1 MGIRLSSRGAGALTS
16 VVLLGTLGTTARAQ
30 TSSGHLSLSYD
41 GGLMHSTS
49 VHLLDTKPET
59 AVADGPANSLC
70 FGLSGIGEYLG
81 AVAGV
86 RGDVALGIL
95 GPAPLEAFLG
105 GLAGFRLT
113 LGNWR
118 VQATGE
124 LGEHF
129 LWIGGGEFQGY
140 PHALLPFVGASLEVG
155 HNNGVRPG
163 HLGLSA
169 FIRKDLGQRTV
180 PAHADFIS
188 TGGGDTVHEVFDATY
203 SVGGTTIGLGL
214 NVTTN

>member
-1 MGIRLSSRGAGALTS
+1 MVVLAGALGG
-16 VVLLGTLGTTARAQ
+16 VARAQ
-30 TSSGHLSLSYD
+30 AGGGHFSLSYD

-59 AVADGPANSLC
+59 AVADGPETSLC
-70 FGLSGIGEYLG
+70 VGLSGIGEYMG
-81 AVAGV
+81 GVAGL

-95 GPAPLEAFLG
+95 GAAPVEAFLS

-124 LGEHF
+124 LGEHL
-129 LWIGGGEFQGY
+129 LWNIGANEFQGH

-155 HNNGVRPG
+155 HRNGVRPG
-163 HLGLSA
+163 HLGVSA
-169 FIRKDLGQRTV
+169 FIRQDLGQRTV
-180 PAHADFIS
+180 AAHADIF
-188 TGGGDTVHEVFDATY
+188 DQDEYVHEVFDADY

>member
-1 MGIRLSSRGAGALTS
+1 M
-16 VVLLGTLGTTARAQ
+16 VVLAAALGGVARAQ
-30 TSSGHLSLSYD
+30 AGGGHLSLSYD
-41 GGLMHSTS
+41 AGLMHSTS

-59 AVADGPANSLC
+59 AVADGPETSLC
-70 FGLSGIGEYLG
+70 FGLSGIGEYRG

-95 GPAPLEAFLG
+95 GAALGEAFLS

-124 LGEHF
+124 LGEHL
-129 LWIGGGEFQGY
+129 LWGIGSGEFQGL
-140 PHALLPFVGASLEVG
+140 PHALLPFVGASFAVG
-155 HNNGVRPG
+155 HRNGVRPG

-169 FIRKDLGQRTV
+169 FIRQDLGQRTV
-180 PAHADFIS
+180 SAHADLFNK
-188 TGGGDTVHEVFDATY
+188 DENFYEVFDADY

>member
-1 MGIRLSSRGAGALTS
+1 MVVLAGALGG
-16 VVLLGTLGTTARAQ
+16 VARAQ
-30 TSSGHLSLSYD
+30 AGGGHLSLSYD

-59 AVADGPANSLC
+59 VVADGPETSLC
-70 FGLSGIGEYLG
+70 IGLSGIGEYRG

-95 GPAPLEAFLG
+95 GAASGEAFLA

-124 LGEHF
+124 LGEHLF
-129 LWIGGGEFQGY
+129 WNIGGNEFQGY
-140 PHALLPFVGASLEVG
+140 PHALLPFVGASFAVG
-155 HNNGVRPG
+155 HRNGVRPG

-169 FIRKDLGQRTV
+169 FIRQDLGRRTV
-180 PAHADFIS
+180 LAHADIF
-188 TGGGDTVHEVFDATY
+188 DQNEYVHEVFDADY